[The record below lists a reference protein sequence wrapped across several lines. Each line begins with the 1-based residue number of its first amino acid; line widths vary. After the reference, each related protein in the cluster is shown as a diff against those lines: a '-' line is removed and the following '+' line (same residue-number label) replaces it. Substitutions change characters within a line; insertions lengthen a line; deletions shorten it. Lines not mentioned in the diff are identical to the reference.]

1 MRSYLFKS
9 TEDAVKNCS
18 CEKEITSS
26 FSGIESS
33 GIDPTTLTVLESIL
47 SGEDF
52 YNIHERGE
60 YEIIRKVDE
69 SNENSP
75 MFVSSSK
82 TLIDS
87 LKSLTQKQK
96 SRVLKRWCET
106 QEMALYGWTPETAER
121 IIDWLILTSQNKNSP
136 EEKIILFLE
145 TDQKAIAL

>member
-9 TEDAVKNCS
+9 TEEAVINGTY
-18 CEKEITSS
+18 EKGFKAS
-26 FSGIESS
+26 FPGIESR

-60 YEIIRKVDE
+60 YEIIKRVDE
-69 SNENSP
+69 EDKNSP

-82 TLIDS
+82 TLIDA
-87 LKSLTQKQK
+87 LKILSPKQK
-96 SRVLKRWCET
+96 IKVLSTWCKT
-106 QEMALYGWTPETAER
+106 QEMKLYGWTPETAER
-121 IIDWLILTSQNKNSP
+121 IIDWLIQTSQNKETP

-145 TDQKAIAL
+145 TEQKEIGL

>member
-9 TEDAVKNCS
+9 TKEAVINCKCNKTVQS
-18 CEKEITSS
+18 HFI
-26 FSGIESS
+26 GIESN

-60 YEIIRKVDE
+60 YEIIKKVDE
-69 SNENSP
+69 ENDNSP

-82 TLIDS
+82 NLIDN
-87 LKSLTQKQK
+87 LKKLNKEETQQ
-96 SRVLKRWCET
+96 VLSKWCQT
-106 QEMALYGWTPETAER
+106 QEMAMYGWTPEKAAH
-121 IIDWLILTSQNKNSP
+121 IINWLVTTSHEQNSP

-145 TDQKAIAL
+145 TDQNAISL